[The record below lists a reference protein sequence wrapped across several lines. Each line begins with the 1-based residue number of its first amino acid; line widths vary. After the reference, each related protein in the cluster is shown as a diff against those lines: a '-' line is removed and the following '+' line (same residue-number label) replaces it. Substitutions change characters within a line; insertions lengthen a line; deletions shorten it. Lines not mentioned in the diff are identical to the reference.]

1 MRVMGIAGW
10 SGAGKTTLL
19 SRLIPVLVARG
30 FSVSTIKHA
39 HHHFDV
45 DYPGKDSHTHR
56 VAGATEVLVSS
67 PNRFALMHEL
77 RGEAEPDLAR
87 LLSMLAPVDFVLVE
101 GYKPEPLPKIEVH
114 RVANGKPVIY
124 PNDPTIL
131 AVATDD
137 VRDETD
143 RTFIALEDAEALADF
158 VVARAVAI
166 EDLLKILGTGNSA
179 EARIT
184 R

>member
-19 SRLIPVLVARG
+19 SRLIPVLVGRG

-56 VAGATEVLVSS
+56 VAGAKEVLVSS
-67 PNRFALMHEL
+67 VNRFALMHEL
-77 RGEAEPDLAR
+77 RGEAEPNLAH

-101 GYKPEPLPKIEVH
+101 GYKPEPHPKIEVH
-114 RVANGKPVIY
+114 RVANGKPFLY

-131 AVATDD
+131 ALASDAKIA
-137 VRDETD
+137 D
-143 RTFIALEDAEALADF
+143 RNVTLLALEKAEELADF
-158 VVARAVAI
+158 VQENAVSV
-166 EDLLKILGTGNSA
+166 EDVLRVLHGA
-179 EARIT
+179 
-184 R
+184 

>member
-19 SRLIPVLVARG
+19 SRLIPVLVNRG

-56 VAGATEVLVSS
+56 VAGATEVLVSTV
-67 PNRFALMHEL
+67 NRFALMHEL
-77 RGEAEPDLAR
+77 RGEAEPNLAH

-101 GYKPEPLPKIEVH
+101 GYKPEPHPKIEVH
-114 RVANGKPVIY
+114 RVANGKPFLY

-131 AVATDD
+131 ALASDAAIA
-137 VRDETD
+137 D
-143 RTFIALEDAEALADF
+143 RNVTLLALENAEELADF
-158 VVARAVAI
+158 VQENAVSV
-166 EDLLKILGTGNSA
+166 EDVLRVLHGA
-179 EARIT
+179 
-184 R
+184 

>member
-19 SRLIPVLVARG
+19 SRLIPVLVGRG

-56 VAGATEVLVSS
+56 VAGAKEVLVSS
-67 PNRFALMHEL
+67 VNRFALMHEL
-77 RGEAEPDLAR
+77 RGAAEPNLAQ

-101 GYKPEPLPKIEVH
+101 GYKPEPHPKIEVH
-114 RVANGKPVIY
+114 RVANGKPFLY

-131 AVATDD
+131 ALASDAAIA
-137 VRDETD
+137 D
-143 RTFIALEDAEALADF
+143 RNVTLLALEKAEELADF
-158 VVARAVAI
+158 VQENAVSV
-166 EDLLKILGTGNSA
+166 EDVLRVLHGA
-179 EARIT
+179 
-184 R
+184 

>member
-19 SRLIPVLVARG
+19 SRLIPVLVGRG

-56 VAGATEVLVSS
+56 VAGAKEVLVSS
-67 PNRFALMHEL
+67 VNRFALMHEL
-77 RGEAEPDLAR
+77 RGEAEPNLAH
-87 LLSMLAPVDFVLVE
+87 LLSMLAPVDFILVE
-101 GYKPEPLPKIEVH
+101 GYKPEPHPKIEVH
-114 RVANGKPVIY
+114 RVANGKPFLY

-131 AVATDD
+131 ALASDAAIA
-137 VRDETD
+137 D
-143 RTFIALEDAEALADF
+143 RNVTLLALENAEELADF
-158 VVARAVAI
+158 VQENAVSVQDVLRVLHGA
-166 EDLLKILGTGNSA
+166 
-179 EARIT
+179 
-184 R
+184 

>member
-19 SRLIPVLVARG
+19 SRLIPVLVGRG

-56 VAGATEVLVSS
+56 VAGAKEVLVSS
-67 PNRFALMHEL
+67 VNRFALMHEL
-77 RGEAEPDLAR
+77 RGEAEPNLAH

-101 GYKPEPLPKIEVH
+101 GYKPEPHPKIEVH
-114 RVANGKPVIY
+114 RVANGKPFLY

-131 AVATDD
+131 ALASDAAIA
-137 VRDETD
+137 D
-143 RTFIALEDAEALADF
+143 RNVTLLALENAEELADF
-158 VVARAVAI
+158 VQENAVSV
-166 EDLLKILGTGNSA
+166 EDVLRVLHGA
-179 EARIT
+179 
-184 R
+184 

>member
-19 SRLIPVLVARG
+19 SRLIPVLVGRG

-56 VAGATEVLVSS
+56 VAGAKEVLVSS
-67 PNRFALMHEL
+67 VNRFALMHEL
-77 RGEAEPDLAR
+77 RGEAEPSLAQ

-101 GYKPEPLPKIEVH
+101 GYKPEPHPKIEVH
-114 RVANGKPVIY
+114 RVANGKPFLY

-131 AVATDD
+131 ALASDAAIA
-137 VRDETD
+137 D
-143 RTFIALEDAEALADF
+143 RNVTLPALENAEELADF
-158 VVARAVAI
+158 VQENAVSV
-166 EDLLKILGTGNSA
+166 EDVLRVLHGA
-179 EARIT
+179 
-184 R
+184 

>member
-19 SRLIPVLVARG
+19 SRLIPVLVGRG

-56 VAGATEVLVSS
+56 VAGAKEVLVSS
-67 PNRFALMHEL
+67 VNRFALMHEL
-77 RGEAEPDLAR
+77 RGEAEPNLAQ

-101 GYKPEPLPKIEVH
+101 GYKPEPHPKIEVH
-114 RVANGKPVIY
+114 RVANGKPFLY

-131 AVATDD
+131 ALASDVAMA
-137 VRDETD
+137 D
-143 RTFIALEDAEALADF
+143 RNVTLLALENAEELADF
-158 VVARAVAI
+158 VQENAVSV
-166 EDLLKILGTGNSA
+166 EDVLRVLRGA
-179 EARIT
+179 
-184 R
+184 

>member
-19 SRLIPVLVARG
+19 SRLIPVLVGRG

-67 PNRFALMHEL
+67 VNRFALMHEL
-77 RGEAEPDLAR
+77 SGEAEPNLAH

-101 GYKPEPLPKIEVH
+101 GYKPEPHPKIEVH
-114 RVANGKPVIY
+114 RVANGKPFLY
-124 PNDPTIL
+124 RNDPTIL
-131 AVATDD
+131 ALASDAAIA
-137 VRDETD
+137 D
-143 RTFIALEDAEALADF
+143 RNVTLLALENAEELADF
-158 VVARAVAI
+158 VQENAVSVQDVLRVLHGA
-166 EDLLKILGTGNSA
+166 
-179 EARIT
+179 
-184 R
+184 

>member
-19 SRLIPVLVARG
+19 SRLIPVLVGRG

-67 PNRFALMHEL
+67 VNRFALMHEL
-77 RGEAEPDLAR
+77 RGEAEPSLAQ

-101 GYKPEPLPKIEVH
+101 GYKPELHPKIEVH
-114 RVANGKPVIY
+114 RVANGKPFLY

-131 AVATDD
+131 ALASDAAIA
-137 VRDETD
+137 D
-143 RTFIALEDAEALADF
+143 RNVTLLALENAEELVDF
-158 VVARAVAI
+158 VQENAVSV
-166 EDLLKILGTGNSA
+166 EDVLRVLQGA
-179 EARIT
+179 
-184 R
+184 

>member
-19 SRLIPVLVARG
+19 SRLIPVLVGRG

-56 VAGATEVLVSS
+56 VAGAKEVLVSS
-67 PNRFALMHEL
+67 VNRFALMHEL
-77 RGEAEPDLAR
+77 RGEVEPSLAQ

-101 GYKPEPLPKIEVH
+101 GYKPEQHPKIEVH
-114 RVANGKPVIY
+114 RVANGKPFLY

-131 AVATDD
+131 ALASDAAIA
-137 VRDETD
+137 D
-143 RTFIALEDAEALADF
+143 RNVTLLALENAEELADF
-158 VVARAVAI
+158 VQENAVSV
-166 EDLLKILGTGNSA
+166 EDVLRVLHGA
-179 EARIT
+179 
-184 R
+184 

>member
-19 SRLIPVLVARG
+19 SRLIPVLVGRG

-56 VAGATEVLVSS
+56 VAGAKEVLVSS
-67 PNRFALMHEL
+67 VNRFALMHEL
-77 RGEAEPDLAR
+77 RGEAEPSLAQ

-101 GYKPEPLPKIEVH
+101 GYKPEPHPKIEVH
-114 RVANGKPVIY
+114 RVANGKPFLY

-131 AVATDD
+131 ALASDAAIA
-137 VRDETD
+137 D
-143 RTFIALEDAEALADF
+143 RNVTLLALENAEELADF
-158 VVARAVAI
+158 VQENAVSVQDVLRVLHGA
-166 EDLLKILGTGNSA
+166 
-179 EARIT
+179 
-184 R
+184 

>member
-19 SRLIPVLVARG
+19 SRLIPVLVGRG

-56 VAGATEVLVSS
+56 VAGAKEVLVSS
-67 PNRFALMHEL
+67 VNRFALMHEL
-77 RGEAEPDLAR
+77 RGAAEPNLAQ

-101 GYKPEPLPKIEVH
+101 GYKPEPHPKIEVH
-114 RVANGKPVIY
+114 RVANGKPFLY

-131 AVATDD
+131 ALASDAAIA
-137 VRDETD
+137 D
-143 RTFIALEDAEALADF
+143 RNVTLLALENAEELADF
-158 VVARAVAI
+158 VQENAVSV
-166 EDLLKILGTGNSA
+166 EDVLRVLHGA
-179 EARIT
+179 
-184 R
+184 

>member
-19 SRLIPVLVARG
+19 SRLIPVLVGRG

-67 PNRFALMHEL
+67 VNRFALMHEL
-77 RGEAEPDLAR
+77 RGEAEPSLAH

-101 GYKPEPLPKIEVH
+101 GYKPEPHPKIEVH
-114 RVANGKPVIY
+114 RVANGKPFLY

-131 AVATDD
+131 ALASDAAIA
-137 VRDETD
+137 D
-143 RTFIALEDAEALADF
+143 RNVTLLALENAEELADF
-158 VVARAVAI
+158 VQENAVSV
-166 EDLLKILGTGNSA
+166 EDVLRVLHGA
-179 EARIT
+179 
-184 R
+184 

>member
-19 SRLIPVLVARG
+19 SRLIPVLVGRG

-56 VAGATEVLVSS
+56 VAGAKEVLVSS
-67 PNRFALMHEL
+67 VNRFALMHEL
-77 RGEAEPDLAR
+77 RGEVEPSLAQ

-101 GYKPEPLPKIEVH
+101 GYKPEPHPKIEVH
-114 RVANGKPVIY
+114 RVANGKPFLY
-124 PNDPTIL
+124 RNDPTIL
-131 AVATDD
+131 ALASDAAIA
-137 VRDETD
+137 D
-143 RTFIALEDAEALADF
+143 RNVTLLALENAEELADF
-158 VVARAVAI
+158 VQENAVSV
-166 EDLLKILGTGNSA
+166 EYVLRVLHGV
-179 EARIT
+179 
-184 R
+184 

>member
-19 SRLIPVLVARG
+19 SRLIPVLVGRG

-56 VAGATEVLVSS
+56 VAGAKEVLVSS
-67 PNRFALMHEL
+67 VSRFALMHEL
-77 RGEAEPDLAR
+77 RGEAEPNLAH

-101 GYKPEPLPKIEVH
+101 GYKPEPHPKIEVH
-114 RVANGKPVIY
+114 RVANGKPFLY

-131 AVATDD
+131 ALASDAAIA
-137 VRDETD
+137 D
-143 RTFIALEDAEALADF
+143 RNVTLLALEKAEELADF
-158 VVARAVAI
+158 VQENAVSV
-166 EDLLKILGTGNSA
+166 EDVLRVLHGA
-179 EARIT
+179 
-184 R
+184 

>member
-19 SRLIPVLVARG
+19 SRLIPVLVGRG
-30 FSVSTIKHA
+30 YSVSTIKHA

-56 VAGATEVLVSS
+56 VAGAKEVLVSS
-67 PNRFALMHEL
+67 VNRFALMHEL
-77 RGEAEPDLAR
+77 RGAAEPNLAQ

-101 GYKPEPLPKIEVH
+101 GYKPEQHPKIEVH
-114 RVANGKPVIY
+114 RVANGKPFLY

-131 AVATDD
+131 ALASDAAIA
-137 VRDETD
+137 D
-143 RTFIALEDAEALADF
+143 RNVTLLALENAEELADF
-158 VVARAVAI
+158 VQENAVSV
-166 EDLLKILGTGNSA
+166 EDVLRVLQGA
-179 EARIT
+179 
-184 R
+184 

>member
-19 SRLIPVLVARG
+19 SRLIPVLVGRG

-67 PNRFALMHEL
+67 VNRFALMHEL
-77 RGEAEPDLAR
+77 RGEAEPSLAQ

-101 GYKPEPLPKIEVH
+101 GYKPEPHPKIEVH
-114 RVANGKPVIY
+114 RVANGKPFLY

-131 AVATDD
+131 ALASDAAIA
-137 VRDETD
+137 D
-143 RTFIALEDAEALADF
+143 RNVTLLALENAEELADF
-158 VVARAVAI
+158 VQENAVSVQDVLRVLHGA
-166 EDLLKILGTGNSA
+166 
-179 EARIT
+179 
-184 R
+184 

>member
-1 MRVMGIAGW
+1 MRVMGVAGW

-19 SRLIPVLVARG
+19 SRLIPVLVGRG

-67 PNRFALMHEL
+67 VNRFALMHEL
-77 RGEAEPDLAR
+77 RGAAEPNLAH
-87 LLSMLAPVDFVLVE
+87 LLSLLAPVDFVLVE

-114 RVANGKPVIY
+114 RVANGKPLIY
-124 PNDPTIL
+124 PNDPTVL

-137 VRDETD
+137 AQAGADVAL
-143 RTFIALEDAEALADF
+143 IALEDAEALADF
-158 VVARAVAI
+158 VVAHAVAI
-166 EDLLKILGTGNSA
+166 EDILGRLRTGS
-179 EARIT
+179 
-184 R
+184 

>member
-19 SRLIPVLVARG
+19 SRLIPVLVGRG

-56 VAGATEVLVSS
+56 VAGAKEVLVSS
-67 PNRFALMHEL
+67 VNRFALMHEL
-77 RGEAEPDLAR
+77 RGEVEPSLAQ

-101 GYKPEPLPKIEVH
+101 GYKPEPHPKIEVH
-114 RVANGKPVIY
+114 RVANGKPFLY

-131 AVATDD
+131 ALASDAAIA
-137 VRDETD
+137 D
-143 RTFIALEDAEALADF
+143 RNVTLLALENAEELADF
-158 VVARAVAI
+158 VQENAVSV
-166 EDLLKILGTGNSA
+166 EDVLRVLQGA
-179 EARIT
+179 
-184 R
+184 

>member
-19 SRLIPVLVARG
+19 SRLIPVLVGRG
-30 FSVSTIKHA
+30 YSVSTIKHA

-67 PNRFALMHEL
+67 VNRFALMHEL
-77 RGEAEPDLAR
+77 RGEAEPNLAH

-101 GYKPEPLPKIEVH
+101 GYKPEPHPKIEVH
-114 RVANGKPVIY
+114 RVANGKPFLY

-131 AVATDD
+131 ALASDAAIA
-137 VRDETD
+137 D
-143 RTFIALEDAEALADF
+143 RNVTLLALEKAEELADF
-158 VVARAVAI
+158 VQENAVSV
-166 EDLLKILGTGNSA
+166 EDVLRVLHGA
-179 EARIT
+179 
-184 R
+184 

>member
-19 SRLIPVLVARG
+19 SRLIPVLVGRG

-67 PNRFALMHEL
+67 VNRFALMHEL
-77 RGEAEPDLAR
+77 RGAAEPNLAQ

-101 GYKPEPLPKIEVH
+101 GYKPEPHPKIEVH
-114 RVANGKPVIY
+114 RVANGKPFLY
-124 PNDPTIL
+124 RNDPTIL
-131 AVATDD
+131 ALASDAAIA
-137 VRDETD
+137 D
-143 RTFIALEDAEALADF
+143 RNVTLLALENAEELADF
-158 VVARAVAI
+158 VQENAVSV
-166 EDLLKILGTGNSA
+166 EDVLRVLHGA
-179 EARIT
+179 
-184 R
+184 

>member
-19 SRLIPVLVARG
+19 SRLIPVLVGRG

-56 VAGATEVLVSS
+56 VAGAKEVLVSS
-67 PNRFALMHEL
+67 VNRFALMHEL
-77 RGEAEPDLAR
+77 RGEAEPSLAQ

-101 GYKPEPLPKIEVH
+101 GYKPEPHPKIEVH
-114 RVANGKPVIY
+114 RVANGKPFLY

-131 AVATDD
+131 ALASDAAIA
-137 VRDETD
+137 D
-143 RTFIALEDAEALADF
+143 RNVTLIALENAEELADF
-158 VVARAVAI
+158 VQENAVSV
-166 EDLLKILGTGNSA
+166 EDVLRVLHGA
-179 EARIT
+179 
-184 R
+184 

>member
-19 SRLIPVLVARG
+19 SRLIPVLVGRG

-67 PNRFALMHEL
+67 VNRFALMHEL
-77 RGEAEPDLAR
+77 RGEAEPSLAQ

-101 GYKPEPLPKIEVH
+101 GYKPEPHPKIEVH
-114 RVANGKPVIY
+114 RVANGKPFLY

-131 AVATDD
+131 ALASDAAIA
-137 VRDETD
+137 D
-143 RTFIALEDAEALADF
+143 RNVTLLALENAEELADF
-158 VVARAVAI
+158 VQENAVSV
-166 EDLLKILGTGNSA
+166 EDVLRVLHGA
-179 EARIT
+179 
-184 R
+184 

>member
-19 SRLIPVLVARG
+19 SRLIPVLVGRG

-56 VAGATEVLVSS
+56 VAGAKEVLVSS
-67 PNRFALMHEL
+67 VNRFALMHEL
-77 RGEAEPDLAR
+77 RGEAEPSLAQ

-101 GYKPEPLPKIEVH
+101 GYKPEPHPKIEVH
-114 RVANGKPVIY
+114 RVANGKPFLY
-124 PNDPTIL
+124 RNDPTIL
-131 AVATDD
+131 ALASDAAIA
-137 VRDETD
+137 D
-143 RTFIALEDAEALADF
+143 RNVTLLALENAEELADF
-158 VVARAVAI
+158 VQENAVSV
-166 EDLLKILGTGNSA
+166 EDVLRVLQGA
-179 EARIT
+179 
-184 R
+184 

>member
-19 SRLIPVLVARG
+19 SRLIPVLVGRG

-67 PNRFALMHEL
+67 VNRFALMHEL
-77 RGEAEPDLAR
+77 HGEAEPSLAQ

-101 GYKPEPLPKIEVH
+101 GYKPEPHPKIEVH
-114 RVANGKPVIY
+114 RVANGKPFLY

-131 AVATDD
+131 ALASDAAIA
-137 VRDETD
+137 D
-143 RTFIALEDAEALADF
+143 RSVTLLALEKAEELADF
-158 VVARAVAI
+158 VQENAVSV
-166 EDLLKILGTGNSA
+166 EDVLRVLQGA
-179 EARIT
+179 
-184 R
+184 

>member
-19 SRLIPVLVARG
+19 SRLIPVLVGRG
-30 FSVSTIKHA
+30 YSVSTIKHA

-56 VAGATEVLVSS
+56 VAGAKEVLVSS
-67 PNRFALMHEL
+67 VNRFALMHEL
-77 RGEAEPDLAR
+77 RGEAEPNLAH

-101 GYKPEPLPKIEVH
+101 GYKPEPHPKIEVH
-114 RVANGKPVIY
+114 RVANGKPFLY

-131 AVATDD
+131 ALASDAAIA
-137 VRDETD
+137 D
-143 RTFIALEDAEALADF
+143 RNVTLLALENAEELADF
-158 VVARAVAI
+158 VQENAVSV
-166 EDLLKILGTGNSA
+166 EDVLRVLHGA
-179 EARIT
+179 
-184 R
+184 

>member
-1 MRVMGIAGW
+1 MRAMGIAGW

-19 SRLIPVLVARG
+19 SRLIPVLVGRG

-67 PNRFALMHEL
+67 MNRFALMHEL
-77 RGEAEPDLAR
+77 RGAKEPNLAQ
-87 LLSMLAPVDFVLVE
+87 LLLMLAPVDFVLVE
-101 GYKPEPLPKIEVH
+101 GFKPEPHPKIEVH
-114 RVANGKPVIY
+114 RVANGKPFLY

-131 AVATDD
+131 ALASDAAIADASFTVL
-137 VRDETD
+137 
-143 RTFIALEDAEALADF
+143 ALENAEELADF
-158 VVARAVAI
+158 VQENAVSVT
-166 EDLLKILGTGNSA
+166 DVLRLLHEN
-179 EARIT
+179 
-184 R
+184 

>member
-19 SRLIPVLVARG
+19 SRLIPVLVGRG

-45 DYPGKDSHTHR
+45 AYPGKDSHTHR
-56 VAGATEVLVSS
+56 VAGAKEVLVSS
-67 PNRFALMHEL
+67 VNRFALMHEL
-77 RGEAEPDLAR
+77 RGEAEPNLAH

-101 GYKPEPLPKIEVH
+101 GYKPEPHPKIEVH
-114 RVANGKPVIY
+114 RVANGKPFLY

-131 AVATDD
+131 ALASDAAIA
-137 VRDETD
+137 D
-143 RTFIALEDAEALADF
+143 RNVTLLALEKAEELADF
-158 VVARAVAI
+158 VQENAVSV
-166 EDLLKILGTGNSA
+166 EDVLRVLQGA
-179 EARIT
+179 
-184 R
+184 

>member
-1 MRVMGIAGW
+1 MGIAGW

-19 SRLIPVLVARG
+19 SRLIPVLVGRG

-56 VAGATEVLVSS
+56 VAGAKEVLVSS
-67 PNRFALMHEL
+67 VNRFALMHEL
-77 RGEAEPDLAR
+77 RGEAEPSLAQ

-101 GYKPEPLPKIEVH
+101 GYKPEPHPKIEVH
-114 RVANGKPVIY
+114 RVANGKPFLY

-131 AVATDD
+131 ALASDAAIA
-137 VRDETD
+137 D
-143 RTFIALEDAEALADF
+143 RNVTLLALEKAEELADF
-158 VVARAVAI
+158 VQENAVSV
-166 EDLLKILGTGNSA
+166 EDVLRVLHGA
-179 EARIT
+179 
-184 R
+184 

>member
-19 SRLIPVLVARG
+19 SRLIPVLVGRG

-67 PNRFALMHEL
+67 VNRFVLMHEL
-77 RGEAEPDLAR
+77 RGEAEPSLAQ

-101 GYKPEPLPKIEVH
+101 GYKPEPHPKIEVH
-114 RVANGKPVIY
+114 RVANGKPFLY

-131 AVATDD
+131 ALASDAAIA
-137 VRDETD
+137 D
-143 RTFIALEDAEALADF
+143 RNVTLLALENAEELADF
-158 VVARAVAI
+158 VQENAVSV
-166 EDLLKILGTGNSA
+166 EDVLRVLQGA
-179 EARIT
+179 
-184 R
+184 

>member
-19 SRLIPVLVARG
+19 SRLIPVLVGRG

-56 VAGATEVLVSS
+56 VAGAKEVLVSS
-67 PNRFALMHEL
+67 VNRFALMHEL
-77 RGEAEPDLAR
+77 RGAAEPNLAQ

-101 GYKPEPLPKIEVH
+101 GYKPEPHPKIEVH
-114 RVANGKPVIY
+114 RVANGKPFLY

-131 AVATDD
+131 ALASDAAMADRNVALL
-137 VRDETD
+137 
-143 RTFIALEDAEALADF
+143 ALQNGEELADF
-158 VVARAVAI
+158 VQENAVSV
-166 EDLLKILGTGNSA
+166 EDVLRVLHGA
-179 EARIT
+179 
-184 R
+184 

>member
-19 SRLIPVLVARG
+19 SRLIPVLVGRG

-56 VAGATEVLVSS
+56 VAGAKEVLVSS
-67 PNRFALMHEL
+67 VNRFALMHEL
-77 RGEAEPDLAR
+77 RGEAEPSLAR

-101 GYKPEPLPKIEVH
+101 GYKPEPHPKIEVH
-114 RVANGKPVIY
+114 RVANGKPFLY

-131 AVATDD
+131 ALASDAEIADQNVTLL
-137 VRDETD
+137 
-143 RTFIALEDAEALADF
+143 ALEKAEELADF
-158 VVARAVAI
+158 VQENAVSV
-166 EDLLKILGTGNSA
+166 EDVLRVLHGA
-179 EARIT
+179 
-184 R
+184 

>member
-19 SRLIPVLVARG
+19 SRLIPVLVGRG

-56 VAGATEVLVSS
+56 VAGAKEVLVSS
-67 PNRFALMHEL
+67 VNRFALMHEL
-77 RGEAEPDLAR
+77 RGAAEPNLAH

-101 GYKPEPLPKIEVH
+101 GYKPEPHPKIEVH
-114 RVANGKPVIY
+114 RVANGKPFLY

-131 AVATDD
+131 ALASDAAIA
-137 VRDETD
+137 D
-143 RTFIALEDAEALADF
+143 RNVTLLALEKAEELADF
-158 VVARAVAI
+158 VQENAVSV
-166 EDLLKILGTGNSA
+166 EDVLRVLHGA
-179 EARIT
+179 
-184 R
+184 

>member
-19 SRLIPVLVARG
+19 SRLIPVLVGRG

-56 VAGATEVLVSS
+56 VAGAKEVLVSS
-67 PNRFALMHEL
+67 VNRFALMHEL
-77 RGEAEPDLAR
+77 RGEAEPSLAQ

-101 GYKPEPLPKIEVH
+101 GYKPEPHPKIEVH
-114 RVANGKPVIY
+114 RVANGKPFLY

-131 AVATDD
+131 ALASDAAIA
-137 VRDETD
+137 D
-143 RTFIALEDAEALADF
+143 RNVTLLALENAEELADF
-158 VVARAVAI
+158 VQENAVSVEDVLRVLHRA
-166 EDLLKILGTGNSA
+166 
-179 EARIT
+179 
-184 R
+184 

>member
-67 PNRFALMHEL
+67 VNRFALMHEL
-77 RGEAEPDLAR
+77 RGEAEPNLAH
-87 LLSMLAPVDFVLVE
+87 LLSLLAPVDFVLVE

-114 RVANGKPVIY
+114 RVANGKPLIY
-124 PNDPTIL
+124 PNDPTVL
-131 AVATDD
+131 AIATDD
-137 VRDETD
+137 AQGGADVA
-143 RTFIALEDAEALADF
+143 FIALEDAEALADF
-158 VVARAVAI
+158 VVANSVAI
-166 EDLLKILGTGNSA
+166 EDILGRLGTGS
-179 EARIT
+179 
-184 R
+184 